1 LLQETT
7 VTAHRP
13 AVPSASTSV
22 TPGVVAAGHPATIEA
37 AVRALRAGGN
47 AYDAAVAAGFAAA
60 VAEPCLSSLGGG
72 GFLLART
79 ADAREVLFDFFVDTP
94 GRGRPVDAPT
104 PVLQPATLRFGGADQ
119 VFHVGHGSIAV
130 PGCLAG
136 YLHVHASL
144 GRLPLREVVEPARQL
159 AAEGVVLGA
168 DQASVVR
175 LLEPIFRRTA
185 EARAMF
191 VPEGRAFADD
201 EAVANPPLAAFL
213 AAIATGEVSGFGD
226 PAVADPIAA
235 DMAANDGCI
244 TAEDLVAYEVIERAP
259 LEVEHDSGRSLT
271 NPAPSYGGT
280 LIVRALAAL
289 TAEGPRGGF
298 GSGPRL
304 RQLVDALDEVTRHH
318 TGGGPRTARGTTHVS
333 VADGEGNL
341 ASMTTSN
348 GAGSAVTLGD
358 TGVLANNIMGETDLH
373 PSGFHLEP
381 AGRRV
386 GSMMAPTILLRDGA
400 PPIVLGSGGSER
412 IRSALTQTI
421 ANLLD
426 HGMTL
431 EEAVL
436 APRLNGDVWSV
447 KLDPGFAPEAV
458 AELAT
463 EREVNVWAVTDL
475 YFGGVNAVAG
485 DGARVGDPRRGG
497 CTDLV
502 EG

>member
-1 LLQETT
+1 MSHPP
-7 VTAHRP
+7 TAP
-13 AVPSASTSV
+13 PV
-22 TPGVVAAGHPATIEA
+22 TPGVVAGGHPATIDA

-47 AYDAAVAAGFAAA
+47 AYDAAVAAGFAAS

-79 ADAREVLFDFFVDTP
+79 AQHQEMLFDFFVDTP
-94 GRGRPVDAPT
+94 GRGRHPDAPV
-104 PVLQPATLRFGGADQ
+104 PVLQPATLRFGGASQ

-136 YLHVHASL
+136 YLHVHRRL
-144 GRLPLREVVEPARQL
+144 GRLSLPEVIEPARQM

-185 EARAMF
+185 DARAMF
-191 VPEGRAFADD
+191 VPEGRDFADD
-201 EAVANPPLAAFL
+201 EVVANPPLAVFL
-213 AAIATGEVSGFGD
+213 EAIAAGEVTGFGD
-226 PAVADPIAA
+226 PVVASAIVQ
-235 DMAANDGCI
+235 DMAANDGCV
-244 TAEDLVAYEVIERAP
+244 TAEDLAAYEVVERTP
-259 LEVEHDSGRSLT
+259 LEVRHDGARSLT
-271 NPAPSYGGT
+271 NPAPSFGGA
-280 LIVRALAAL
+280 LIARALAIL
-289 TAEGPRGGF
+289 TTEGPQGPF

-318 TGGGPRTARGTTHVS
+318 TGNGPKSSRGTTHVS
-333 VADGEGNL
+333 VADDEGNL

-373 PSGFHLEP
+373 PNGFHLEP

-400 PPIVLGSGGSER
+400 APIVLGSGGSER
-412 IRSALTQTI
+412 IRSALTQTV

-426 HGMTL
+426 HGMSL

-436 APRLNGDVWSV
+436 APRLHWDGSSV
-447 KLDPGFAPEAV
+447 QLEPGFAPEAV
-458 AELAT
+458 AALGEV
-463 EREVNVWAVTDL
+463 RDVNVWEVTDL

-485 DGARVGDPRRGG
+485 DGARIGDPRRGG
-497 CTDLV
+497 CTDRV
-502 EG
+502 ER